1 MERSFLLK
9 MKKGSKNNWS
19 IFARGMGGKNFH
31 AHKGTVNVRQKTF
44 IIGYDK
50 DGKAIT
56 KTISIKIK

>member
-1 MERSFLLK
+1 